1 MTEQLSPDFEILFE
15 ISDAQDL
22 QTSVSREQ
30 ENILG
35 GSQVRQ
41 RRGRVQAGEAGEAG
55 RSQFFQE

>member
-41 RRGRVQAGEAGEAG
+41 RRGRVQAGEAG